1 MHTCCETR
9 VYYVRRFLIT
19 LYYMP
24 SKNNKDLTT
33 YYIPIVKYVYNFPR
47 VKTTSSRLTI
57 LLHTHFD

>member
-33 YYIPIVKYVYNFPR
+33 YYMPIVKYAYNFPR
-47 VKTTSSRLTI
+47 VKTTSS
-57 LLHTHFD
+57 